1 MRGCG
6 RRLSSGSSLRRGCV
20 SFLDGSWSAGDLVG
34 FHARHKLQ
42 LLAHDPARY
51 RAAGRVVA
59 AAGTAAGEHRAVAY
73 RDLFLAAMANPATRG
88 RNANALQHAYSRI
101 GRELDRARRH
111 DLVARID
118 AYRRG
123 EEPLSVPIA
132 LLAHYALGLPWL
144 AEQTYL
150 QPFPAS
156 LRLRHA
162 V

>member
-1 MRGCG
+1 MA
-6 RRLSSGSSLRRGCV
+6 SS
-20 SFLDGSWSAGDLVG
+20 
-34 FHARHKLQ
+34 
-42 LLAHDPARY
+42 
-51 RAAGRVVA
+51 
-59 AAGTAAGEHRAVAY
+59 
-73 RDLFLAAMANPATRG
+73 ATRG

-101 GRELDRARRH
+101 GRELDRPRRL
-111 DLVARID
+111 DLVARIE

-132 LLAHYALGLPWL
+132 LLAHYAAGRLPWL